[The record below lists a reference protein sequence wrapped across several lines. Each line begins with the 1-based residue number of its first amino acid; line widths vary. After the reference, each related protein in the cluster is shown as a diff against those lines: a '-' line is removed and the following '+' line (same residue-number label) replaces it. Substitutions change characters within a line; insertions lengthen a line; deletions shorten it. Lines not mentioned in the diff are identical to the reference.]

1 MEGGGSDGKLAY
13 WEKQGNEDAS
23 PGERCWEQDLPLTK
37 PRFSLSR
44 LASRAFCQGIDVDT
58 FKENVM
64 TVMSRRAQDVL
75 RGTKSGPAAYC
86 FTISQVHQKPSYSSL
101 AVGHLHYD

>member
-1 MEGGGSDGKLAY
+1 MESSRIGRSRGTKMLVPARDV
-13 WEKQGNEDAS
+13 
-23 PGERCWEQDLPLTK
+23 DLPLTK

-75 RGTKSGPAAYC
+75 RGTKSGLAAYC